1 MATQPIEDG
10 QDRETAGVGQ
20 DHGDLATLLERVGT
34 LQSGVQGM
42 GAGECLEVLEALHRL
57 GGVVDAVR
65 VDVIAQLAART
76 GEDLLARAGVG
87 EPGELSPTGRER
99 WRGRCKSLAATEV
112 ATLTGMGRWQARQLV
127 AVALAPKAVSAPVRE
142 GLVAGVVTWGQV
154 EHFWR
159 RAGGLPHEHAA
170 DVATA
175 LFATGTTPDKVA
187 VERLTTTSPDD
198 TDNDRG
204 SAGGVSVEPW
214 PAKVYVE
221 ALERE
226 VTRAQGRDPVAD
238 AARRAQVHRGRCAY
252 GVIDD
257 DGTGQVVITGDA
269 ASTAACV
276 DRLHVLARRSRLA
289 GDARTETQ
297 LRSDI
302 GRALLLHGTLP
313 LPDLTHHQPEDA
325 DQDVDLTSV
334 VSPEDIASLA
344 QIISGTPTYDLQ
356 VVVPWDATTNT
367 AALAVPAASAD
378 APPGPG
384 GPSAPGGEIVS
395 GVGRLVGRFPRFF
408 TTGQM
413 RQMLLAPGTT
423 LHRVLTDPADG
434 RCLERTLARYTP
446 DTAMRTQVAA
456 ADLLSRAPGQTLPVR
471 DGQLDHVHEY
481 LLGGATSEVNLQ
493 GLDTVFHALKTQK
506 FWHAQIDTTRH
517 VTWTSFFDRTYRT
530 RAHDYTQYLTTATTH
545 TVDGDTESV
554 DLHEDPQVEEDTRPR
569 PGRPLSADARSHL
582 ASLLVYAAL
591 AARQRGAPLEA
602 RDDDPDSDTDL
613 IGPITDTTAPSSCA
627 TPAPATTAAPPA
639 PTPTPPPPNTSS
651 STPPRPSWQPNTGP
665 TPSPAATP
673 PAPATAP
680 RATTPPQT
688 TPTTPG
694 ATNPHPSDRE
704 PAGQRSAVSQSGS
717 PTTRCHLAHQPLRRR
732 TPAQSSGSAAK
743 AAFMSLYQ
751 PSDFRGRRQRA
762 FISSRAGWWLTFPAF
777 SASLRC
783 LSWAA
788 ITSSWVSPRCP
799 RSQGPPSWRQVIVFI
814 PTPSVSDQSVADRF
828 FPDTPVTIQASQM

>member
-1 MATQPIEDG
+1 MATQPIEEEPG
-10 QDRETAGVGQ
+10 RPGG
-20 DHGDLATLLERVGT
+20 HGGDLTVLLERVGT

-42 GAGECLEVLEALHRL
+42 GAGECLEVIEALHRL
-57 GGVVDAVR
+57 SGLVDAVR
-65 VDVIAQLAART
+65 VDVVAQLAART
-76 GEDLLARAGVG
+76 GEDLLARAGVS
-87 EPGELSPTGRER
+87 EPGELSATGRER
-99 WRGRCKSLAATEV
+99 WRARCKSVAATEV
-112 ATLTGMGRWQARQLV
+112 AALTGMGRWRARQLV
-127 AVALAPKAVSAPVRE
+127 AVALAPKAVSGPVRE
-142 GLVAGVVTWGQV
+142 GLVAGVATWGQV

-175 LFATGTTPDKVA
+175 LFATGATPDKVA

-204 SAGGVSVEPW
+204 SAGGVSTQPW

-226 VTRAQGRDPVAD
+226 VTRAQGRDPAAD
-238 AARRAQVHRGRCAY
+238 AARRAEVHRGRCAY

-257 DGTGQVVITGDA
+257 DGTGQVIITGDA

-276 DRLHVLARRSRLA
+276 DRLHVLARRARLA
-289 GDARTETQ
+289 GDGRTESQ

-313 LPDLTHHQPEDA
+313 LPDLAQARPQRGDQGQGPDGVWDDA
-325 DQDVDLTSV
+325 AL

-367 AALAVPAASAD
+367 AALAVPVASAD

-384 GPSAPGGEIVS
+384 GPSAPGGEIVP

-413 RQMLLAPGTT
+413 RQMVLASGTT

-446 DTAMRTQVAA
+446 DAAMRTQVMA

-481 LLGGATSEVNLQ
+481 LLGGKTSETNLQ

-530 RAHDYTQYLTTATTH
+530 RAHDYTQYLTTGTTH

-554 DLHEDPQVEEDTRPR
+554 DLHEDPRVEEDTRPR
-569 PGRPLSADARSHL
+569 PGRPLGADARRHL

-613 IGPITDTTAPSSCA
+613 IGPITDTHRAIQLRHTH
-627 TPAPATTAAPPA
+627 TRDHRRTTGPHPG
-639 PTPTPPPPNTSS
+639 TPTPEHLIQHTPETILAAEHWTDPFTGRGTTSTGNSTPSDDTTADDTHQAWRDQPPP
-651 STPPRPSWQPNTGP
+651 
-665 TPSPAATP
+665 
-673 PAPATAP
+673 
-680 RATTPPQT
+680 
-688 TPTTPG
+688 
-694 ATNPHPSDRE
+694 
-704 PAGQRSAVSQSGS
+704 
-717 PTTRCHLAHQPLRRR
+717 
-732 TPAQSSGSAAK
+732 
-743 AAFMSLYQ
+743 F
-751 PSDFRGRRQRA
+751 
-762 FISSRAGWWLTFPAF
+762 
-777 SASLRC
+777 
-783 LSWAA
+783 
-788 ITSSWVSPRCP
+788 
-799 RSQGPPSWRQVIVFI
+799 
-814 PTPSVSDQSVADRF
+814 
-828 FPDTPVTIQASQM
+828 